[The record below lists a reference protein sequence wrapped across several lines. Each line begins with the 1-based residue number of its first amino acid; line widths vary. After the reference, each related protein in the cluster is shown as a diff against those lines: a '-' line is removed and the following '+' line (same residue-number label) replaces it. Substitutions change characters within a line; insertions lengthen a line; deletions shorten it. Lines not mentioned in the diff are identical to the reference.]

1 MLDLLFR
8 PRSVGI
14 IGVSSEP
21 LSIGRRILQNLLDH
35 GYRGQIH
42 LITPRAAAIGSFRTY
57 PSILEVPGDV
67 DLVNIAVRSAL
78 VPGVLEEC
86 GRKGVRFAVIHAAG
100 FKEAGEEGRA
110 LEARI
115 LSIARAFGMRLCGPN
130 SQGIQMSDPSFP
142 VYANF
147 TFVPMIPGN
156 ISILAQS
163 GGVGETLKLHL
174 FRAGLGLRIY
184 ASYGNESDLGLNEF
198 LDHCGRDPGTRA
210 IMLHIETLKDPA
222 GFLDVASR
230 ISAIKPILALKT
242 GRTPEGT
249 RAAASHTGVLVEP
262 DDLAEAVFD
271 KSGVLSF
278 RTQEEIIGAA
288 AAFSVQRCPKGR
300 RVAVLTNTGGPAVIA
315 IDECVAAGL
324 RPADLGPETRTALS
338 RVLASEASLSNP
350 VDVLATAGPE
360 AFGAAMEVLLADPN
374 VDSLLLVFV
383 TAPFVDS
390 AAISQRLA
398 DVAAASGKTVVS
410 QVITLDPAGDV
421 VRTLRGRNVPVYDY
435 AETAARAL
443 AALTEYQML
452 AARNLALTVPQP
464 GPPAGVADV
473 LERYRG
479 RDSLLFPTDAH
490 RLLGLY
496 GIAAVEPIPVRGRDG
511 LASAAA
517 RAGFPLVLKAASPA
531 IVHKTES
538 EAVVLGLRDLG
549 ELEAAY
555 DRMSGRW
562 PCEETRFFVQRQVE
576 GGREV
581 IMGATAN
588 RGLAPTIAFGLGG
601 IWVEALKDVR
611 FKLAPLSP
619 EEAADMIR
627 SIQGFPVLAG
637 FRGSDP
643 VDLAAL
649 EDMLVRVAG
658 MAAAIPEIR
667 EIDLNP
673 VMALGEGLGAIV
685 VDARIRVRSASA
697 V

>member
-1 MLDLLFR
+1 MLDLLFQ
-8 PRSVGI
+8 PRSIGI

-21 LSIGRRILQNLLDH
+21 LSIGRRILKNLLDH

-42 LITPRAAAIGSFRTY
+42 LITPRTAAVGSFRTY
-57 PSILEVPGDV
+57 PSILEAPGDV

-86 GRKGVRFAVIHAAG
+86 GRKGVRYAVIHAVG
-100 FKEAGEEGRA
+100 FKEAGEEGRV
-110 LEARI
+110 LEDRI

-174 FRAGLGLRIY
+174 FRAGLGLRMY
-184 ASYGNESDLGLNEF
+184 ASYGNESDLGLNDF

-210 IMLHIETLKDPA
+210 IMLHVETFKDLA
-222 GFLDVASR
+222 GFLDIASR
-230 ISAIKPILALKT
+230 VSADKPILALKT

-262 DDLAEAVFD
+262 DDLADAVFD

-278 RTQEEIIGAA
+278 RTQEEIVQAA
-288 AAFSVQRCPKGR
+288 AAFSMQPCPGGR

-315 IDECVAAGL
+315 IDECVVAGL
-324 RPADLGPETRTALS
+324 RPADLGPETRTALR
-338 RVLASEASLSNP
+338 RVLAAEASLSNP
-350 VDVLATAGPE
+350 VDVLSTAGPE
-360 AFGAAMEVLLADPN
+360 AFGAAMEILLADPG

-383 TAPFVDS
+383 TAPFVDCP
-390 AAISQRLA
+390 AIARRLA

-410 QVITLDPAGDV
+410 QVITLDPAGEV
-421 VRTLRGRNVPVYDY
+421 VRTLRARSVPVYEY
-435 AETAARAL
+435 AETAVQAL
-443 AALTEYQML
+443 AALTQYPML
-452 AARNLALTVPQP
+452 AARNPALTAPRSE
-464 GPPAGVADV
+464 PPAGAAEV
-473 LERYRG
+473 LEHYLG
-479 RDSLLFPTDAH
+479 RDSLLSPTEAH

-517 RAGFPLVLKAASPA
+517 RAGFPLVLKAASPT
-531 IVHKTES
+531 IIHKTEA
-538 EAVVLGLRDLG
+538 EAVVLGLRDLS

-555 DRMSGRW
+555 DRISGSW
-562 PCEETRFFVQRQVE
+562 PGEETSFFVESHVQ

-581 IMGATAN
+581 IMGAKAN
-588 RGLAPTIAFGLGG
+588 RGLMPTIAFGLGG

-637 FRGSDP
+637 LRGSGP

-649 EDMLVRVAG
+649 EDMLVRLAG

-685 VDARIRVRSASA
+685 VDARIRVRSASR